1 MITKNIILVGLVG
14 TLLAITSCSKSPNNR
29 ASESFGLTPTVSE
42 DKRITSA
49 GVVKVVPLP
58 VEISAGGSSEAVVQ
72 LVIENGYHV
81 NGNPPTYPYLKATEL
96 VIAPASGISAGAVK
110 YPPALSRKFPFA
122 EEPLA
127 VYEGETEI
135 KAALKADKAAG
146 KGQQSL
152 SAILRIQACDDQVC
166 YPPGT
171 IDLTIPVTI
180 K

>member
-1 MITKNIILVGLVG
+1 MTTNKLILFGLAGVF
-14 TLLAITSCSKSPNNR
+14 LAVASCSKAPNNR

-42 DKRITSA
+42 DKKITSA
-49 GVVKVVPLP
+49 GVVKAVPQR
-58 VEISAGGSSEAVVQ
+58 VEISAGGSGELIVH
-72 LVIENGYHV
+72 LTIENGYHV
-81 NGNPPTYPYLKATEL
+81 NANPPTYPYLKATEL
-96 VIAPASGISAGAVK
+96 VIAPASGISAGTVK
-110 YPPALSRKFPFA
+110 YPPALNRKFPFA
-122 EEPLA
+122 KQPLA

-135 KAALKADKAAG
+135 KAALKADKSAT

-152 SAILRIQACDDQVC
+152 SGILRIQACDDQVC

>member
-1 MITKNIILVGLVG
+1 MTTNKIIVVGLASIVLG
-14 TLLAITSCSKSPNNR
+14 VAGCSKSPNNR
-29 ASESFGLTPTVSE
+29 ASESFGLTPTVGE
-42 DKRITSA
+42 DKRVTSA
-49 GVVKVVPLP
+49 GVVKAVPQP
-58 VEISAGGSSEAVVQ
+58 VEISAGSSSEAIVR
-72 LVIENGYHV
+72 LTIENGYHV
-81 NGNPPTYPYLKATEL
+81 NANPPTYPYLIATEL
-96 VIAPASGISAGAVK
+96 VITPASGISSGALK
-110 YPPALSRKFPFA
+110 YPPALSRQFPFA
-122 EEPLA
+122 EQPLA

-135 KAALKADKAAG
+135 KAALKADKSAT